1 MKKYGS
7 VPYLVWAALFIVI
20 PLVMLFLYSIVYF
33 DSNGM
38 LSFTFDSVSK
48 LNDKIVLDTLYRSLV
63 LALKATLI
71 CLLVGYPVAL
81 ILTRVKPQNE
91 KLLVVLLVLP
101 MWMNFLL
108 RTYAIQFLLGSNGLI
123 NQLMSFLKLP
133 TLNLFYNEGTVLF
146 GMVYNYLPFM
156 IIPIYTAIKKI
167 DVKLIEAAA
176 DLGASERLVLQK
188 IILPLSRSGIISG
201 ITMTFMPA
209 VSTFII
215 SSLLG
220 GSKTDLI
227 GNMIERQFMLLYDW
241 NFGSALSMVLM
252 IVILISMWILN
263 KFDSEGEEASL
274 W

>member
-1 MKKYGS
+1 MKKYS
-7 VPYLVWAALFIVI
+7 SLPYLVWGALFIVV
-20 PLVMLFLYSIVYF
+20 PLVALFFYSITETVDGHVVFTLNSLKKLF
-33 DSNGM
+33 DPIVVKTM
-38 LSFTFDSVSK
+38 WRSFD
-48 LNDKIVLDTLYRSLV
+48 
-63 LALKATLI
+63 LAIKATLLCFI
-71 CLLVGYPVAL
+71 IGYPVAMM
-81 ILTRVKPQNE
+81 LTKLKPKNE
-91 KLLVVLLVLP
+91 HLLVVLLVLP

-123 NQLMSFLKLP
+123 NQLMRLLQLP
-133 TLNLFYNEGTVLF
+133 TLNLFYNEGAVLF

-167 DVKLIEAAA
+167 DGKLIEAAG
-176 DLGASERLVLQK
+176 DLGASERLVFQK
-188 IILPLSRSGIISG
+188 VIFPLSVPGVISG

-241 NFGSALSMVLM
+241 NFGAALSMVLM
-252 IVILISMWILN
+252 ALILVTMWILN
-263 KFDSEGEEASL
+263 KFDLDSEEVAG